1 MADLMQVSGLW
12 KNTSA
17 NGEMYLQGKLGS
29 NVRILIFKNKYKTA
43 DNQPDYQIYFAPVER
58 KAEDAESAAE
68 EDDFLGAPTVED
80 PTSAPP
86 AARSAT
92 PAPARAAAPPPAR
105 PAPAPARPAPQRR
118 TTPEPV
124 ERGASSQPPTED
136 FPEMEDPFAD

>member
-58 KAEDAESAAE
+58 RENEGESAGGRGRFSRRPDA
-68 EDDFLGAPTVED
+68 FRRARPGSRGGSAGPRPSRRTRSIAPGSRTR
-80 PTSAPP
+80 PRASA
-86 AARSAT
+86 SHD
-92 PAPARAAAPPPAR
+92 ARA
-105 PAPAPARPAPQRR
+105 
-118 TTPEPV
+118 TG
-124 ERGASSQPPTED
+124 RGLR
-136 FPEMEDPFAD
+136 

>member
-58 KAEDAESAAE
+58 RENEGESAVE
-68 EDDFLGAPTVED
+68 EDDFLGGPTPSEEPAP
-80 PTSAPP
+80 AP
-86 AARSAT
+86 AAR
-92 PAPARAAAPPPAR
+92 PAPARAAAPAPSR
-105 PAPAPARPAPQRR
+105 PAPAPARAPQRR
-118 TTPEPV
+118 TTPEPPV
-124 ERGASSQPPTED
+124 ED
-136 FPEMEDPFAD
+136 FGEMEDPFAD